1 MTWTKYLVAE
11 VFIEKQHDR
20 HSRDFGVSG
29 AFGCIVTTGSIE
41 IDSISDKSLYYTQDK
56 ISLQLYKPLIQ
67 NQMSDIVTI
76 LNVVIKHM
84 TSVESIL
91 KLSGDEKK
99 ELVINMLEK
108 NMPNYQDYKEI
119 IPVIIE
125 LVVVLSRMDIPIN
138 IKAIQTCCS
147 VA

>member
-1 MTWTKYLVAE
+1 
-11 VFIEKQHDR
+11 
-20 HSRDFGVSG
+20 
-29 AFGCIVTTGSIE
+29 
-41 IDSISDKSLYYTQDK
+41 
-56 ISLQLYKPLIQ
+56 
-67 NQMSDIVTI
+67 MSDIVTI

>member
-1 MTWTKYLVAE
+1 
-11 VFIEKQHDR
+11 
-20 HSRDFGVSG
+20 
-29 AFGCIVTTGSIE
+29 
-41 IDSISDKSLYYTQDK
+41 
-56 ISLQLYKPLIQ
+56 
-67 NQMSDIVTI
+67 MSDIVTI

-138 IKAIQTCCS
+138 IKAIQTCCN

>member
-1 MTWTKYLVAE
+1 
-11 VFIEKQHDR
+11 
-20 HSRDFGVSG
+20 
-29 AFGCIVTTGSIE
+29 
-41 IDSISDKSLYYTQDK
+41 
-56 ISLQLYKPLIQ
+56 
-67 NQMSDIVTI
+67 MSDIVTI

-138 IKAIQTCCS
+138 LKKLESMCCN

>member
-1 MTWTKYLVAE
+1 
-11 VFIEKQHDR
+11 
-20 HSRDFGVSG
+20 
-29 AFGCIVTTGSIE
+29 
-41 IDSISDKSLYYTQDK
+41 
-56 ISLQLYKPLIQ
+56 
-67 NQMSDIVTI
+67 MSDIVTI

-138 IKAIQTCCS
+138 IKAIQTCCN
-147 VA
+147 VV

>member
-1 MTWTKYLVAE
+1 
-11 VFIEKQHDR
+11 
-20 HSRDFGVSG
+20 
-29 AFGCIVTTGSIE
+29 
-41 IDSISDKSLYYTQDK
+41 
-56 ISLQLYKPLIQ
+56 
-67 NQMSDIVTI
+67 MSDIVTI

-125 LVVVLSRMDIPIN
+125 LVVVLSRMDIPIT

>member
-1 MTWTKYLVAE
+1 
-11 VFIEKQHDR
+11 
-20 HSRDFGVSG
+20 
-29 AFGCIVTTGSIE
+29 
-41 IDSISDKSLYYTQDK
+41 
-56 ISLQLYKPLIQ
+56 
-67 NQMSDIVTI
+67 MSDIVTI
-76 LNVVIKHM
+76 LHVVIKHM

-119 IPVIIE
+119 IPIIIE

-138 IKAIQTCCS
+138 IKAIQTCCN
-147 VA
+147 VV

>member
-1 MTWTKYLVAE
+1 
-11 VFIEKQHDR
+11 
-20 HSRDFGVSG
+20 
-29 AFGCIVTTGSIE
+29 
-41 IDSISDKSLYYTQDK
+41 
-56 ISLQLYKPLIQ
+56 
-67 NQMSDIVTI
+67 MSDIVTI
-76 LNVVIKHM
+76 LHVVIKHM

>member
-1 MTWTKYLVAE
+1 
-11 VFIEKQHDR
+11 
-20 HSRDFGVSG
+20 
-29 AFGCIVTTGSIE
+29 
-41 IDSISDKSLYYTQDK
+41 
-56 ISLQLYKPLIQ
+56 
-67 NQMSDIVTI
+67 MSDIVTI
-76 LNVVIKHM
+76 LHVIIKHM
-84 TSVESIL
+84 TSVEAII
-91 KLSGDEKK
+91 KLTGDEKK

-108 NMPNYQDYKEI
+108 SMPNYQDYKEI